1 MSRRSVTVATA
12 EAPPA
17 QAIVLEPQT
26 GAAIPQVGERIRRLR
41 LQRGMSQSELAGGRL
56 TKGFISQVESGRSHP
71 SADSLRFIAS
81 RLAVPLTALMPGV
94 ELSQQQAFLLR
105 AAESE
110 LGLGNASAAQTH
122 LDEVEPL
129 LTSPRERSWHLRMRG
144 EARLLQSRA
153 DEAVEDGLLAFDLV
167 ATADAPEE
175 ATRAC
180 NLLGKAHHVAGRLP
194 AALLYFDRAAA
205 FAEHRSVGPVLR
217 AMIHSNRGTT
227 HMRLGDLAH
236 ALEAYDAAR
245 ASAEDAEDLKQLAIA
260 HMGLG
265 EAARQRGDLPSAI
278 ASAERA
284 VTLLERIELRQLQTQ
299 ILHNIGDAYADLGDR
314 EQARAHQE
322 RALRAGR
329 AMKDPYTV
337 AHILDRLAV
346 LDISDGNLEAARS
359 EVTESIAL
367 ARELHIADLLCRALT
382 TAAEAAEASG
392 DRRDADRLF
401 AEAHTAGDSAG
412 PNERRQM
419 MLREGTVRRA
429 RGELAEALA
438 CFEAAA
444 RLAI

>member
-1 MSRRSVTVATA
+1 MSRRAQTVATA
-12 EAPPA
+12 EAPPEA
-17 QAIVLEPQT
+17 AGLEPEIS
-26 GAAIPQVGERIRRLR
+26 ADVPVVGERIRRLR
-41 LQRGMSQSELAGGRL
+41 QERGMSQSELAGGRL
-56 TKGFISQVESGRSHP
+56 TKGFISQVESGRSHA

-81 RLAVPLTALMPGV
+81 RLNVPMRALMPGV

-105 AAESE
+105 AAEAE
-110 LGLGNASAAQTH
+110 LGVGNAAGAQAH

-129 LTSPRERSWHLRMRG
+129 LTSVRERSWHLRMRG
-144 EARLLQSRA
+144 EARLLEGRV
-153 DEAVEDGLLAFDLV
+153 DDAVEDGLQAYDLV
-167 ATADAPEE
+167 ASGEASEE
-175 ATRAC
+175 ACRAC

-205 FAEHRSVGPVLR
+205 LGEHRSVSPVLR

-227 HMRLGDLAH
+227 HMRLGDLTH

-265 EAARQRGDLPSAI
+265 EAARQRGELPAAI
-278 ASAERA
+278 AYAERA

-299 ILHNIGDAYADLGDR
+299 ILHNMGDAYADLGDR
-314 EQARAHQE
+314 AQARAHQE
-322 RALRAGR
+322 RALRAGE
-329 AMKDPYTV
+329 AMKDSYTV

-346 LDISDGNLEAARS
+346 LDIADGNAEVAGTRAA
-359 EVTESIAL
+359 ESVRL
-367 ARELHIADLLCRALT
+367 ARELHIPDLLCRALT

-392 DRRDADRLF
+392 DRTMADRLLN
-401 AEAHTAGDSAG
+401 EAHAAGDEAG

-419 MLREGTVRRA
+419 MLREGGLRRE
-429 RGELAEALA
+429 RGELAEALV

-444 RLAI
+444 RLSV